1 MMKEIDNNIEFKN
14 APNALPCPFCGSD
27 KIVTYKYKHPA
38 GIRYAIMC
46 IECVATIDPGWI
58 QHPNVVIGF
67 WNKRKKA
74 TQKVNK
80 NNSEEKQN
88 KEIRKCRN
96 CPNLAH
102 ENYGQAFCESAFKTW
117 YANKLDRLPYVG
129 ENSKCMFGYKE
140 EVKA

>member
-58 QHPNVVIGF
+58 QHPNVVFGF

-74 TQKVNK
+74 TH
-80 NNSEEKQN
+80 
-88 KEIRKCRN
+88 
-96 CPNLAH
+96 LAH
-102 ENYGQAFCESAFKTW
+102 ENYGQAFCEIAFKKW